1 MTTTAVDSVVCRG
14 EMRALRRRTLCR
26 STRSIE
32 AVSDRLENRPKRF
45 LFTIDEADGFQLKTG
60 MLVVVALVV
69 GNQPTILWRRLMPKH
84 GSTLLTKHAHR
95 GEHRKEVHFN
105 PRSIVFQAALHN
117 SNAVLFTLFPIPFVL
132 GPTNS
137 LKSDHVFPSTPKKK
151 KKSQMKTKS
160 KRHDLT
166 CNCHLNS
173 NVKKKREKVARN
185 RDHVSW
191 RNRRWSHASR
201 RWLIPARHMPSSVSR
216 LRVSQERGRVLN
228 SFSLYLF
235 LRLTSFAV
243 FVCARA

>member
-1 MTTTAVDSVVCRG
+1 MTTTAVNSVVCRG

-151 KKSQMKTKS
+151 KE
-160 KRHDLT
+160 
-166 CNCHLNS
+166 S
-173 NVKKKREKVARN
+173 NEN
-185 RDHVSW
+185 
-191 RNRRWSHASR
+191 
-201 RWLIPARHMPSSVSR
+201 
-216 LRVSQERGRVLN
+216 
-228 SFSLYLF
+228 
-235 LRLTSFAV
+235 
-243 FVCARA
+243 

>member
-1 MTTTAVDSVVCRG
+1 MTTTAVNSVVCRG

-132 GPTNS
+132 GPPTS
-137 LKSDHVFPSTPKKK
+137 LKSDHVFPSTPKK

-185 RDHVSW
+185 RDDVSW

-201 RWLIPARHMPSSVSR
+201 RWLIPPAICHRRSVGYECRKS
-216 LRVSQERGRVLN
+216 
-228 SFSLYLF
+228 
-235 LRLTSFAV
+235 AV
-243 FVCARA
+243 GF